1 MAATAL
7 KKVDVSLREEWL
19 QALQDLQNQIEAWVH
34 QEPGWSA
41 EWDEDHKIEEA
52 PLGAYTVTPMNIQA
66 PNGRL
71 VLEPIARNYPGRGIV
86 ELYAWPTL
94 FRVRL
99 LRGDVDAD
107 WQVRVDS
114 GFTLHQEWSR
124 ENFIQ
129 LANDLLGAS

>member
-1 MAATAL
+1 MTTATSAKL
-7 KKVDVSLREEWL
+7 DAFLHDEWL
-19 QALQDLQNQIEAWVH
+19 RTIQELQNQIKTWVYM
-34 QEPGWSA
+34 EPGWSTKWG
-41 EWDEDHKIEEA
+41 EEHKIEEE
-52 PLGAYTVTPMNIQA
+52 PLGVYTVTDINIYT
-66 PNGRL
+66 PKGML
-71 VLEPIARNYPGRGIV
+71 VVEPIARNYPSRGIV

-99 LRGDVDAD
+99 LRDESDAL

-129 LANDLLGAS
+129 LVRDLLGAS